1 MMAKKVTVRV
11 TRNIL
16 HWALTQSSTQCAVA
30 RALKDADERIS
41 YPRVD
46 QKKIAFTDMETGTRY
61 SFKTPEPIATFIDSF
76 DRDPG
81 HTKPITFMLDLSKA
95 EKVRPVK
102 RTPIEQAIAQAER
115 QRNRRVRVAR
125 AGGPTSFRPLRL
137 T

>member
-1 MMAKKVTVRV
+1 MANKKVTVRV

-30 RALKDADERIS
+30 RAIKDADDRLS
-41 YPRVD
+41 YPRVT
-46 QKKIAFTDMETGTRY
+46 QSKIAFTDMETGTRY
-61 SFKTPEPIATFIDSF
+61 SFKTPPAIATFIDSF
-76 DRDPG
+76 DSDPE
-81 HTKPITFMLDLSKA
+81 HTKPVTFMLDLDKA
-95 EKVRPVK
+95 EQVRPVK